1 MAESKI
7 PVYQPVQ
14 ALRSMR
20 QAPYTTE
27 SALAELI
34 DNSLQADAE
43 NIAILAKDELRED
56 SSGRSISRLKKIAVF
71 DDGHGMDKDLLQ
83 NCLSVGFSRN
93 KEDLE
98 GLGKFGFGMLIE
110 LYLNV
115 TEWKSIAGKV
125 GEIYFIHTLIFLN

>member
-1 MAESKI
+1 
-7 PVYQPVQ
+7 
-14 ALRSMR
+14 MR

-71 DDGHGMDKDLLQ
+71 DELVWDG
-83 NCLSVGFSRN
+83 
-93 KEDLE
+93 
-98 GLGKFGFGMLIE
+98 
-110 LYLNV
+110 
-115 TEWKSIAGKV
+115 
-125 GEIYFIHTLIFLN
+125 